1 MPELPEVET
10 IRRGLEPYVLGR
22 TIDAVE
28 VYRDR
33 AIRRQ
38 AGGLN
43 EFTGRLEGRRIVGTG
58 RRGKFLWCSLDD
70 DCYLAIHLGMSGQ
83 LRIPEPGQGLSRHTR
98 VAIRLSD
105 ALTGNGEVSTLHF
118 DDQRT
123 FGWLWAC
130 DGVRTD
136 HGDVPEPAAHIALDL
151 MDSKLNV
158 VELAHALQR
167 RSAPIKKLLL
177 NQEVVSG
184 IGNIYAD
191 EMLWAA
197 KVDGNTPAEQISIR
211 KLAKLIRAGQ
221 EVMTRA
227 IAAGGTSFDSLYVHV
242 NGESGYFSRSLNVYG
257 REGEPCPRCGRD
269 IVREHFMN
277 RSSYKCS
284 TCQR

>member
-10 IRRGLEPYVLGR
+10 IRVGLEPHVIGR
-22 TIDAVE
+22 TIVGVE
-28 VYRDR
+28 VFRDR

-38 AGGLN
+38 AGGIN
-43 EFTGRLEGRRIVGTG
+43 EFTGRLQGRRIVGTG

-70 DCYLAIHLGMSGQ
+70 DSFLAIHLGMSGQ
-83 LRIPEPGQGLSRHTR
+83 LRVPGPGQGPSRHTR
-98 VAIRLSD
+98 AALRLTD
-105 ALTGNGEVSTLHF
+105 GEHDTTCHF

-130 DGVRTD
+130 DGVSTRL
-136 HGDVPEPAAHIALDL
+136 GDVPEPAAHIAIDL
-151 MDSKLNV
+151 MHPRLDV
-158 VELAHALQR
+158 VALAHVLHGRA
-167 RSAPIKKLLL
+167 APIKKLLL
-177 NQEVVSG
+177 NQEIVSG

-197 KVDGNTPAEQISIR
+197 KIDGNTPGRELSIR
-211 KLAKLIRAGQ
+211 RLAALIRAGQ
-221 EVMTRA
+221 DVMTRA

-257 REGEPCPRCGRD
+257 RQGEACNRCGGL

-277 RSSYKCS
+277 RSSYKCER
-284 TCQR
+284 CQR